1 MERTYTI
8 PLRKAK
14 QVPRKKRAPRAI
26 KFIKSFLARHM
37 KTSEDMI
44 YVEPEIN
51 KKMWERGI
59 EKPPSKIRVK
69 SFIFSKSSLLARLP
83 MTMIFMVLFY

>member
-8 PLRKAK
+8 PLRYAK
-14 QVPRKKRAPRAI
+14 RVPRKKRAPRAI

-44 YVEPEIN
+44 YVENAIN
-51 KKMWERGI
+51 EKIWERGI
-59 EKPPSKIRVK
+59 EKPPSKIRIKAVK
-69 SFIFSKSSLLARLP
+69 DEDGYVTTEL
-83 MTMIFMVLFY
+83 VE